1 LQKLMGCGSSK
12 AEGEGQRP
20 NFTDPKDPL
29 RPSACFRCV
38 IDDDVNER
46 ERLLQKD
53 DIETEERVQKY
64 GLALCV
70 HEAIIQQKAK
80 MLMLQI
86 IMKFQ
91 EALIIRRRLSRAIFE
106 RWRYVVIC
114 RRSGVDAGTWA
125 PPRANRG
132 AARAMRKREV
142 ECEGYVIE
150 EVNSNKTKDAD
161 GEKRRRKKN
170 PKDVDAEEMKHL
182 IKLKDNDLMR
192 VVEMERQ
199 EAEAR
204 GQNFDIKKF
213 LLGAKT
219 SHERV
224 CQCCK
229 SNCVII

>member
-1 LQKLMGCGSSK
+1 VK
-12 AEGEGQRP
+12 
-20 NFTDPKDPL
+20 
-29 RPSACFRCV
+29 
-38 IDDDVNER
+38 
-46 ERLLQKD
+46 
-53 DIETEERVQKY
+53 
-64 GLALCV
+64 
-70 HEAIIQQKAK
+70 
-80 MLMLQI
+80 
-86 IMKFQ
+86 
-91 EALIIRRRLSRAIFE
+91 
-106 RWRYVVIC
+106 
-114 RRSGVDAGTWA
+114 
-125 PPRANRG
+125 
-132 AARAMRKREV
+132 
-142 ECEGYVIE
+142 
-150 EVNSNKTKDAD
+150 KDA
-161 GEKRRRKKN
+161 EKKN